1 MLMSSHEALRSLYGE
16 ISTERDG
23 DQTHQC
29 IQTNLADVICGGNP
43 NDKILYARTSTSGS
57 KQRSSSLAGS
67 HKTLERRHSLRIFG
81 SSKRLQRS
89 ASTRS
94 LSKNYAQTIAKD
106 GTPAQSSTMTTAA
119 ASSSSSENQSNC
131 DTSKCPSERSVG
143 KPVHSSTVFAL
154 VHRKTSVFPVSAV
167 EDLQAKHSIEEQI
180 ETARDLLGAVSTAGV
195 VQLEDDAPAQRRDAD
210 HGLYGE
216 CLLMIVGWVS
226 TGITI

>member
-43 NDKILYARTSTSGS
+43 NDKILYARTGTAGS

-94 LSKNYAQTIAKD
+94 LSKNYAQTIGKD
-106 GTPAQSSTMTTAA
+106 GTVAPASPAGAATMAA

-131 DTSKCPSERSVG
+131 DTSKCENTSERLIRFQTYSVSLVLAEKQASSQSLLSRIFRRSTRSKSKSKQLETYSAQFPPPEWFNSKTTHLHSVG
-143 KPVHSSTVFAL
+143 TQ
-154 VHRKTSVFPVSAV
+154 TT
-167 EDLQAKHSIEEQI
+167 DYM
-180 ETARDLLGAVSTAGV
+180 VST
-195 VQLEDDAPAQRRDAD
+195 
-210 HGLYGE
+210 
-216 CLLMIVGWVS
+216 
-226 TGITI
+226 